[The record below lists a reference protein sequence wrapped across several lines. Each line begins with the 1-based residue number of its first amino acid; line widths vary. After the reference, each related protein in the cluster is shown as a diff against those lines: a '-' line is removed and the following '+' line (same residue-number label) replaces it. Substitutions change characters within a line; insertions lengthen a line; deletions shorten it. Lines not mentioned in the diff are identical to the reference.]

1 MSEITV
7 VGADDRG
14 TFRQFLE
21 FPYGHYKNDPY
32 WVPPLRIAQKDML
45 NRAKHPFYRHAEM
58 QLFVARDGARPVG
71 RIAAILDRNQ
81 FAPGSVGF
89 FGFLETVDSQPVADA
104 LLKAA
109 WDWLKPRGVKRM
121 RGPVNP
127 STNYECGLLIEGF
140 DSSPMVMMTYN
151 PPYYATLLERA
162 GFQKARDLVAYIANA
177 PEVAGQKAMRVAE
190 RASRASK
197 VAIRQVDLKNF
208 QAEADMIWSIYSDA
222 WSRNWGFAP
231 LTKEEFRVLAK
242 DMKAILVPEL
252 ALIGEV
258 DGQAVGFALAIPDV
272 NIALKPAGGNLFPFG
287 LIKILYLQRKVKSL
301 RVMALGVKEQYRTA
315 GVAAGFYAT
324 LIRQALRLGYGDCE
338 FSWVLEDNILM
349 NRSIE
354 ALGARRY
361 KTYRIYEGTNHYA

>member
-1 MSEITV
+1 VSEVTV

-21 FPYGHYKNDPY
+21 FPYQHYKNDPY

-45 NRAKHPFYRHAEM
+45 NKSKHPFYTHAEM
-58 QLFVARDGARPVG
+58 RLFLAMEGSRPVG

-81 FAPGSVGF
+81 FAPDSIGF
-89 FGFLETVDSQPVADA
+89 FGFFETIDSQPVANA
-104 LLKAA
+104 LFKAA
-109 WDWLKPRGVKRM
+109 WDWLKQRGAKTM

-127 STNYECGLLIEGF
+127 STNYECGLLVEGF

-151 PPYYATLLERA
+151 PPYYGTLIEGA
-162 GFQKARDLVAYIANA
+162 GLKKIKDLLAYITTAA
-177 PEVAGQKAMRVAE
+177 ATAGHKAMRVAD
-190 RASRASK
+190 RAARGAK
-197 VAIRQVDLKNF
+197 VAIRQVNLKNF
-208 QAEADMIWSIYSDA
+208 QAEADAIWGIYSAA
-222 WSRNWGFAP
+222 WSGNWGFAP

-242 DMKAILVPEL
+242 DMKAILVQDF

-258 DGQAVGFALAIPDV
+258 KGQPVGFALAIPDV
-272 NIALKPAGGNLFPFG
+272 NIALKPANGNLFPFG
-287 LIKILYLQRKVKSL
+287 LIKILYHQRQVKSL
-301 RVMALGVKEQYRTA
+301 RVMALGVIEEYRTA

-324 LIRQALRLGYGDCE
+324 LIRQAQRLGYGDCE

-354 ALGARRY
+354 GLGARRY
-361 KTYRIYEGTNHYA
+361 KTYRLYEGTNNYA